1 MMLMYGQIL
10 HIQARVFIDLLSLA
24 GSEIRILD
32 KGSRNHPLCAAAT
45 ERNSIRSQTLVLAR
59 IENIWL
65 FCHNNGRSINKKIGL
80 KKNKAWWS
88 IKILTFNQLMGT
100 TKNWRK
106 PEKHNGRSL
115 SSK

>member
-45 ERNSIRSQTLVLAR
+45 ERNSIRSQTRARVDTYLVVLLHQWEANLQ
-59 IENIWL
+59 EKL
-65 FCHNNGRSINKKIGL
+65 GLKGIGL
-80 KKNKAWWS
+80 GGA
-88 IKILTFNQLMGT
+88 
-100 TKNWRK
+100 
-106 PEKHNGRSL
+106 
-115 SSK
+115 

>member
-10 HIQARVFIDLLSLA
+10 HIQARVFKDLLSLA

-65 FCHNNGRSINKKIGL
+65 FSTSMGGQLTRKLGL
-80 KKNKAWWS
+80 KR
-88 IKILTFNQLMGT
+88 IKLG
-100 TKNWRK
+100 
-106 PEKHNGRSL
+106 GA
-115 SSK
+115 